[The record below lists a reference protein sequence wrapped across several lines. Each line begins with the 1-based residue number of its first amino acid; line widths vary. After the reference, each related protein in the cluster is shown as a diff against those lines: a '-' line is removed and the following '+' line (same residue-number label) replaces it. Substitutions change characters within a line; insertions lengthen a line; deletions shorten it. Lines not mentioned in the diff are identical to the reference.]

1 MTRTQPS
8 LTRATFCIALSLFAL
23 LAACADGAIGA
34 TTTTGAPPG
43 ESTTAAGAET
53 TVNTSLSEESTAS
66 TTNANGY
73 DDLVAAAENA
83 ADAFLAALD
92 DAQLAGVV
100 FDYDDY
106 AEKASA
112 WSNFPSGLFSDRQGA
127 KLGDLSD
134 EQRAL
139 AMAVLDAVLSDQGME
154 QVYGILAADD
164 YLGSSGGG
172 GGRGPGGGS
181 LEYSSDNY
189 YLAFYG
195 DPSTDSAWT
204 IQFGGH
210 HLAFHISLGD
220 GTVSVSPLFTG
231 VEPTTFT
238 GLDGVEYSPMVE
250 EASAVFGFLA
260 SLDTDQRAT
269 VELSG
274 TYNGLIMGP
283 GIDTGYPSVGGVSY
297 TELSAEQQA
306 MVLQIIRLWVEDA
319 DEALS
324 STLMDKY
331 VAELDQ
337 TYVGWS
343 GSTDILS
350 ESSYFI
356 VYGPSLWLEYSNEP
370 GVQTSEVHYH
380 TLYRDQQV
388 DYGTGTT

>member
-1 MTRTQPS
+1 
-8 LTRATFCIALSLFAL
+8 
-23 LAACADGAIGA
+23 
-34 TTTTGAPPG
+34 
-43 ESTTAAGAET
+43 
-53 TVNTSLSEESTAS
+53 
-66 TTNANGY
+66 
-73 DDLVAAAENA
+73 
-83 ADAFLAALD
+83 
-92 DAQLAGVV
+92 
-100 FDYDDY
+100 
-106 AEKASA
+106 
-112 WSNFPSGLFSDRQGA
+112 
-127 KLGDLSD
+127 
-134 EQRAL
+134 
-139 AMAVLDAVLSDQGME
+139 
-154 QVYGILAADD
+154 
-164 YLGSSGGG
+164 
-172 GGRGPGGGS
+172 
-181 LEYSSDNY
+181 
-189 YLAFYG
+189 
-195 DPSTDSAWT
+195 
-204 IQFGGH
+204 
-210 HLAFHISLGD
+210 LGD

>member
-1 MTRTQPS
+1 
-8 LTRATFCIALSLFAL
+8 LSLFAL

-134 EQRAL
+134 QQRAL